1 MASLRF
7 IKSLDKISKTILPYK
22 NSICGKLSPKFP
34 IFFQKKNTLHG
45 VILSTGASLL
55 GFSLI
60 VYSSNEDEKKKK
72 IVILGSGWGAVSML
86 KSLDTKNYD
95 VTLVSPDNYFLLT
108 PLLPG
113 ATVGTVEGRSII
125 EPVRKMLTK
134 WHKTNVKFLEA
145 LCTSIDI
152 ENNKVICE
160 DTTGLRFCCY
170 CCCCTLFCKRN
181 IGTGIKKH
189 QYQSF

>member
-1 MASLRF
+1 MASLKF

-22 NSICGKLSPKFP
+22 NCIYKKLSPKLLN
-34 IFFQKKNTLHG
+34 FFRKRKTYG
-45 VILSTGASLL
+45 VILGTGASVL
-55 GFSLI
+55 GFSVI
-60 VYSSNEDEKKKK
+60 VYSSNGDEKKKK

-134 WHKTNVKFLEA
+134 WRKTNVKFFEA
-145 LCTSIDI
+145 MCTSIDV

-160 DTTGLRFCCY
+160 DTTGLWFCFY
-170 CCCCTLFCKRN
+170 CCCCNLLSYCHILLKEYWYR
-181 IGTGIKKH
+181 
-189 QYQSF
+189 Y